1 MKILLVHNFYGSSAP
16 SGENTAYRAEL
27 ALLRSK
33 DHNVE
38 EYTRTSDEI
47 RAQGFWGRVRG
58 AMATPWNPFERRA
71 VKSVVDRIRPEVA
84 HVHNVFPL
92 LSPSIF
98 YAFKEARVPVV
109 LTLHNYR
116 LACPAATAVRDDQ
129 PCLLCLEKRS
139 VCPAMRFGCYRHSRM
154 ATVPVAAMIA
164 LHRMLKTWERCV
176 DAFIVL
182 TEFQRKIITA
192 YGIPERRLFVKPHF
206 TSTTPTPLPWEQR
219 EDKVVFVGRLYEA
232 KGVHLLLKI
241 WQAWGATAPRLEI
254 IGDGPMMSRLQ
265 SMQKNLLLSEKV
277 VFRGNLPHE
286 TALAAMATAKLLVLP
301 SLCPE
306 GFPMVVTEAF
316 ARGIP
321 IAASRIGSLQTL
333 IDDKR
338 TGILFSPGA
347 EKEMLQAI
355 SQLWKLSNTLRDY
368 GAAARADA
376 IEKYGPAENHDR
388 LMAIYASVKNTGIN
402 VSAR

>member
-27 ALLRSK
+27 ELLRSNG
-33 DHNVE
+33 HRVE

-47 RAQGFWGRVRG
+47 LVQGFWGTVRG

-71 VKSVVDRIRPEVA
+71 AKSVVDRVRPDVV
-84 HVHNVFPL
+84 HVHNFFPL

-116 LACPAATAVRDDQ
+116 LACPAATAVRDDRL
-129 PCLLCLEKRS
+129 CLLCLEKRS
-139 VCPAMRFGCYRHSRM
+139 VGPALRYGCYRHSRM
-154 ATVPVAAMIA
+154 ATVPVAAMVA
-164 LHRMLKTWERCV
+164 LHRMLKTWERRV

-182 TEFQRKIITA
+182 TEFQRKIIAA
-192 YGIPERRLFVKPHF
+192 YGIPEQRLFVKPHF
-206 TSTTPTPLPWEQR
+206 TSTTPAPLPWEQR

-241 WQAWGATAPRLEI
+241 WQAWGDMAPRLEI
-254 IGDGPMMSRLQ
+254 IGDGPMMSQLQ
-265 SMQKNLLLSEKV
+265 SMVQAFSLRERITLL
-277 VFRGNLPHE
+277 GNLSHE
-286 TALAAMATAKLLVLP
+286 KTLSLMATAKLLVIP

-316 ARGIP
+316 ARGLP

-338 TGILFSPGA
+338 TGILFTPGA

-355 SQLWKLSNTLRDY
+355 SQLWKLSDTLRDY
-368 GAAARADA
+368 GMAAHADA
-376 IEKYGPAENHDR
+376 VEKYAPAKNHDR

>member
-1 MKILLVHNFYGSSAP
+1 M
-16 SGENTAYRAEL
+16 AYRAEL
-27 ALLRSK
+27 ELLRSNG
-33 DHNVE
+33 HIVE
-38 EYTRTSDEI
+38 EYTRSSDGI
-47 RAQGFWGRVRG
+47 RAQGFWGTVRG
-58 AMATPWNPFERRA
+58 AMATPWNQFERQAIKKR
-71 VKSVVDRIRPEVA
+71 VDHFRPDVV

-129 PCLLCLEKRS
+129 LCLLCLERRS
-139 VCPAMRFGCYRHSRM
+139 IGPALCYGCYRHSRI
-154 ATVPVAAMIA
+154 ATVPVAVMIA

-182 TEFQRKIITA
+182 TEFQREIIA
-192 YGIPERRLFVKPHF
+192 GYGIPEERLFVKPHF
-206 TSTTPTPLPWEQR
+206 TATVTVPLPWEQR

-241 WQAWGATAPRLEI
+241 WQDWGTAAPRLEI
-254 IGDGPMMSRLQ
+254 IGDGPMMLPWQ
-265 SMQKNLLLSEKV
+265 SMRKEFMLNEKV
-277 VFRGNLPHE
+277 VFRGNLPHD

-316 ARGIP
+316 ARGVP

-355 SQLWKLSNTLRDY
+355 SQLWQSSDRLRDY
-368 GAAARADA
+368 GTAAHADA
-376 IEKYGPAENHDR
+376 VEKYAPAKNHER
-388 LMAIYASVKNTGIN
+388 LLAIYASAKNTGIN